1 MIGLIGE
8 FRVGEDIALELE
20 VASGDPGLVTAI
32 TAAIK
37 PARVTANRPV
47 LDDGADSVA
56 LAVSPEIN
64 GWTLSLP
71 SAATASLSPGVYGI
85 DARLKVAGGVE
96 ITEQTAF
103 IALSEGALA

>member
-32 TAAIK
+32 TAAMK
-37 PARVTANRPV
+37 PARITANRPV
-47 LDDGADSVA
+47 LDDAADSVA
-56 LAVSPEIN
+56 LAVSPELN

-71 SAATASLSPGVYGI
+71 SAATASLSPGLYGI
-85 DARLKVAGGVE
+85 DARLEVGGGVE

>member
-20 VASGDPGLVTAI
+20 VASGDLGLVTAI
-32 TAAIK
+32 TAAMK
-37 PARVTANRPV
+37 PAKITANRPV
-47 LDDGADSVA
+47 LDDTAASVA

-71 SAATASLSPGVYGI
+71 STGSASLSPGLYGI
-85 DARLKVAGGVE
+85 DARLEVAGGIE

-103 IALSEGALA
+103 IALSEGALS